1 MTRLAAIAC
10 VLFTLTGCGREEAP
24 APAPA
29 PETGT
34 VVETIDERAAREVP
48 PAQAVADDTIA
59 EQASAQEAMAEETMV
74 EEEIISEEEVA
85 PVVAKPSIPKA
96 LESYQEGRHYT
107 TLPVAQPTRAGPGQ
121 VEVAEVFW
129 YGCPHCYTLEPY
141 IQEWR
146 LNGIPDDTV
155 FVQIPAALNP
165 SWQIH
170 ARVFYTA
177 EALGILEE
185 VHPAIFREIHV
196 NRNMLN
202 TRERLVEFFS
212 RFGVSEQDFTAAWD
226 SFAVQTNLR
235 RADAQVRRFRLSG
248 VPAVV
253 VNGKYVTGA
262 DLAGGNQQLLDVINF
277 LVAKEKRGG

>member
-1 MTRLAAIAC
+1 MIRIVAITVALLA
-10 VLFTLTGCGREEAP
+10 FNGCGREEAP
-24 APAPA
+24 APAA
-29 PETGT
+29 EIET
-34 VVETIDERAAREVP
+34 VVVTTEDT
-48 PAQAVADDTIA
+48 AVADTMATDPAAQAEAGTIEEVMA
-59 EQASAQEAMAEETMV
+59 EQAMV
-74 EEEIISEEEVA
+74 DEEIVLEEDVEPMA
-85 PVVAKPSIPKA
+85 AQPSIPKA
-96 LESYQEGRHYT
+96 LERYQEGRHYT
-107 TLPVAQPTRAGPGQ
+107 TLPVAQPTSAGPGQ

-129 YGCPHCYTLEPY
+129 YGCPHCYTLEPFL
-141 IQEWR
+141 QSWR
-146 LNGIPDDTV
+146 LDGIPDDTL

-177 EALGILEE
+177 EALGILEQ

-196 NRNMLN
+196 NRNPLN
-202 TRERLVEFFS
+202 TRERLVEFFA
-212 RFGVSEQDFTAAWD
+212 RFDVSEQDFDSAWD

-262 DLAGGNQQLLDVINF
+262 DLAGGNQQLFDVINF
-277 LVAKEKRGG
+277 LIAKEKRGG

>member
-1 MTRLAAIAC
+1 MTRLAAIVL
-10 VLFTLTGCGREEAP
+10 VLFALTGCGREETQAPVPAAETETTVETTEETIVEQP
-24 APAPA
+24 APTQAIVD
-29 PETGT
+29 ET
-34 VVETIDERAAREVP
+34 V
-48 PAQAVADDTIA
+48 
-59 EQASAQEAMAEETMV
+59 AEETMV
-74 EEEIISEEEVA
+74 DEEIVPEEDVA

-96 LESYQEGRHYT
+96 LERYQEGRHYT

-129 YGCPHCYTLEPY
+129 YGCPHCYTLEPF

-146 LNGIPDDTV
+146 LNGMPDDTI
-155 FVQIPAALNP
+155 FVQIPAALNAN
-165 SWQIH
+165 WQVH
-170 ARVFYTA
+170 ARLFYTA
-177 EALGILEE
+177 EALGILEQ

-202 TRERLVEFFS
+202 TRERLIEFFA
-212 RFGVSEQDFTAAWD
+212 RFGISEQDFLAAWD

>member
-1 MTRLAAIAC
+1 MTRLAAIVL
-10 VLFTLTGCGREEAP
+10 VLFALTGCGREETQAP
-24 APAPA
+24 VPAAEDGTAVEMTEETTGETTVEEAAPTQPM
-29 PETGT
+29 
-34 VVETIDERAAREVP
+34 VDETIP
-48 PAQAVADDTIA
+48 
-59 EQASAQEAMAEETMV
+59 EETMV
-74 EEEIISEEEVA
+74 DEEVVLDEDVA
-85 PVVAKPSIPKA
+85 PVVAKPQIPKA
-96 LESYQEGRHYT
+96 LERYQEGRHYT

-129 YGCPHCYTLEPY
+129 YGCPHCYTLEPF

-146 LNGIPDDTV
+146 LNGMPDDTI
-155 FVQIPAALNP
+155 FVQIPAALNAN
-165 SWQIH
+165 WQVH

-196 NRNMLN
+196 NRNMLD
-202 TRERLVEFFS
+202 TRERLIEFFA
-212 RFGVSEQDFTAAWD
+212 RFDVSEQDFLAAWD